1 MTFDFPSDVAEE
13 DARNQNYERKTW
25 HYSLFLWE
33 FCPQFIFMKHVEI
46 FLLYIMVTIDNACL
60 NDVTPMA
67 GLQQSVHV
75 HAS

>member
-1 MTFDFPSDVAEE
+1 MHVTKTMKGKHDIILYF
-13 DARNQNYERKTW
+13 YENFA
-25 HYSLFLWE
+25 HGSI
-33 FCPQFIFMKHVEI
+33 IFTKNVEI
-46 FLLYIMVTIDNACL
+46 FLWYIMVTIDNACL